1 MSAAMLILTIFLHSE
16 RSIFKVIRV
25 ENHRKTR
32 KSTTKYVDN
41 YVDDV
46 DRIMNIH
53 QKAKNIYTNVFYHAA
68 WTAACQLGHNCKI
81 DMGERVYWAEADS
94 RSDGES

>member
-1 MSAAMLILTIFLHSE
+1 MSAVMFILTIFFHSE
-16 RSIFKVIRV
+16 RPIFKVIRV

-53 QKAKNIYTNVFYHAA
+53 QKAKNIYTSEFY
-68 WTAACQLGHNCKI
+68 
-81 DMGERVYWAEADS
+81 
-94 RSDGES
+94 

>member
-1 MSAAMLILTIFLHSE
+1 MLILTIFLHSE
-16 RSIFKVIRV
+16 RSIFKAIRV

-53 QKAKNIYTNVFYHAA
+53 QKAKNIYTIVFYHAA
-68 WTAACQLGHNCKI
+68 
-81 DMGERVYWAEADS
+81 
-94 RSDGES
+94 

>member
-25 ENHRKTR
+25 ENHKKTR

-68 WTAACQLGHNCKI
+68 
-81 DMGERVYWAEADS
+81 
-94 RSDGES
+94 